1 MDDDDQVR
9 FRIRVSGVRGSL
21 KNLSQSADELT
32 KRVLEDENLWEE
44 AAAMADD
51 LRRQTKARE

>member
-1 MDDDDQVR
+1 MSDDDQVR
-9 FRIRVSGVRGSL
+9 FRVRVSGVRGSL
-21 KNLSQSADELT
+21 KNFMQSADEFT

-51 LRRQTKARE
+51 LRRQIKTRE